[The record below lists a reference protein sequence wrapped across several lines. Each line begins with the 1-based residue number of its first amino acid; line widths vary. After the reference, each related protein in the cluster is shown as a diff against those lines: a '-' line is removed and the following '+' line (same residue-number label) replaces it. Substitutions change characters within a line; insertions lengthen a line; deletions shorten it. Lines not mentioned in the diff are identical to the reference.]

1 MQKHRRTLPREK
13 RMRHIRHVVRVGIT
27 NRKDTRH
34 IRDQPPLSIRRKL
47 IAVERNACLRSD
59 VRVLLGR
66 EIGEESIPQHGVL
79 PIFEINLEKIVL
91 RVSRKTGVRIG
102 GSPVTEARDG
112 SKCAVLDAHVLQ
124 LEVGLPA
131 GELGRGDVA
140 VLRGVGAVDEEHD
153 VGV

>member
-1 MQKHRRTLPREK
+1 
-13 RMRHIRHVVRVGIT
+13 MRHIRHIVRVRIA

-47 IAVERNACLRSD
+47 IPIERNARLRSHI
-59 VRVLLGR
+59 RVLLGR
-66 EIGEESIPQHGVL
+66 EIGEESIPQHRVL
-79 PIFEINLEKIVL
+79 SIFKVDLEKIVL

-102 GSPVTEARDG
+102 GSPVAEARDG
-112 SKCAVLDAHVLQ
+112 GKCAVLDAHVLQ